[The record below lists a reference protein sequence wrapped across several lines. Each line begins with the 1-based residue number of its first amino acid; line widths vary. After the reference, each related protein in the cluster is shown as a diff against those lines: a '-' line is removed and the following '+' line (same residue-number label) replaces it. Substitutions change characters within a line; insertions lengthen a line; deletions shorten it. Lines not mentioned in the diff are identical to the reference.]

1 MQDDASLLDI
11 FRLSALYLFF
21 LLTDK
26 KEDIAIPPAVVMPTP
41 SKRGRKSK
49 QVMGRVSGVPPPGS
63 DALIL
68 AHLTAGGQVRL
79 ANICCVCVC
88 LCACVSEYMLILYLQ
103 RVTVIL
109 LLSSSITPPTRMIY
123 QTMRTITQT
132 KMAPNPTGSRIGL
145 FSCFRSISLDKKN
158 API

>member
-1 MQDDASLLDI
+1 MLFNSFSRRQCFCLSFQCFCPPSDAAYIFISLSIGAMQDDAALLAI

-21 LLTDK
+21 LVTDK

-79 ANICCVCVC
+79 ANIFCVYVCVC
-88 LCACVSEYMLILYLQ
+88 LCMC
-103 RVTVIL
+103 
-109 LLSSSITPPTRMIY
+109 IY
-123 QTMRTITQT
+123 YTYRE
-132 KMAPNPTGSRIGL
+132 
-145 FSCFRSISLDKKN
+145 
-158 API
+158 

>member
-1 MQDDASLLDI
+1 MCPSIVFVLPSDAAYIFLSLSIGAMQDDASLLDI

-21 LLTDK
+21 LFTDK

-79 ANICCVCVC
+79 ANIFCVSVYVRVC
-88 LCACVSEYMLILYLQ
+88 LCMFI
-103 RVTVIL
+103 
-109 LLSSSITPPTRMIY
+109 
-123 QTMRTITQT
+123 
-132 KMAPNPTGSRIGL
+132 
-145 FSCFRSISLDKKN
+145 
-158 API
+158 